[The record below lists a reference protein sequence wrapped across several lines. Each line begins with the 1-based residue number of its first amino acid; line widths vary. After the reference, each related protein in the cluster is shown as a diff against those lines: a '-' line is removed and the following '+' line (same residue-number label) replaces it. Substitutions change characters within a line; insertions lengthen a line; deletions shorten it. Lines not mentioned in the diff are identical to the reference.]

1 MRVEAEAAPNSKMRN
16 GAEEAG
22 ETPALLTQE
31 QAWSPK
37 IIGILCYWCSY
48 AGADL
53 AGSSRLNYPPNI
65 RIVRIPC
72 SGRAD
77 PLFVLRAFERGA
89 DGVLVAGCH
98 PGDCHYAEGNYYA
111 RRRMSLLKRL
121 VDYAGIPKE
130 RFKALWVSASE
141 GKEFAQVVN
150 DMVEELRPLG
160 PFRPELAER
169 FEALP
174 MTEDAA
180 GATCPEHGLSEQVET
195 ATQDE

>member
-1 MRVEAEAAPNSKMRN
+1 MHVEADTTAAEAAAAAAATDEWEPR
-16 GAEEAG
+16 
-22 ETPALLTQE
+22 
-31 QAWSPK
+31 
-37 IIGILCYWCSY
+37 IIGLLCYWCSY

-53 AGSSRLNYPPNI
+53 AGSSRMSYPAN
-65 RIVRIPC
+65 VRIIRVPC

-89 DGVLVAGCH
+89 DGVIVAGCH

-121 VDYAGIPKE
+121 VAYAGIPDE

-141 GKEFAQVVN
+141 SREFVEIISE
-150 DMVEELRPLG
+150 MVEEIRPLG

-169 FEALP
+169 FKALP
-174 MTEDAA
+174 LIEDVE
-180 GATCPEHGLSEQVET
+180 GANCPDHGPADHEPPET
-195 ATQDE
+195 NGERE